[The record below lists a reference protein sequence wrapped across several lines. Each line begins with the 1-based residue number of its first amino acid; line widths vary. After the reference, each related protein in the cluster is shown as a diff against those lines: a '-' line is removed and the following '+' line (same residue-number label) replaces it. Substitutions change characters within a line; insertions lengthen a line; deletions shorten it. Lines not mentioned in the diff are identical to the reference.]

1 MANVSNGVETIDM
14 NINIHVY
21 GRNMTEYIN
30 RLNRVHERY
39 RQLDDRQTDLRR
51 HIMNMNV
58 SSRSLK
64 MWAELSFV
72 LSESTRLTDVHVI
85 YLICLFLTGVVPNA
99 LKITKVIPIYKK
111 GEKSSIENYRPTVCL
126 KKTSPTF
133 LAVTL
138 ESIVGF
144 SCLAYMLLRK

>member
-85 YLICLFLTGVVPNA
+85 YLICLF
-99 LKITKVIPIYKK
+99 
-111 GEKSSIENYRPTVCL
+111 
-126 KKTSPTF
+126 
-133 LAVTL
+133 
-138 ESIVGF
+138 
-144 SCLAYMLLRK
+144 